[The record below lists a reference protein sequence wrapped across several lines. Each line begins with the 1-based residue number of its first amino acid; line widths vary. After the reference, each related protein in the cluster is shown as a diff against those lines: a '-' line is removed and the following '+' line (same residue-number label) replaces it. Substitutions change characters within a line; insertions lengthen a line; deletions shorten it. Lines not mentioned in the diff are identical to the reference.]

1 MFKTDLIHNRPFRT
15 YRHPREH
22 ERCPIIKP
30 IYQLFSCLG
39 ALNRAELRPCIELR
53 RDISLSI
60 CPLSIKNHAFK
71 KTEDDVRVTRNEA
84 HAQLKLYRLF
94 VVCQGW

>member
-1 MFKTDLIHNRPFRT
+1 MHLAVTLNHQSSDFALYCETPVFILNDL
-15 YRHPREH
+15 
-22 ERCPIIKP
+22 
-30 IYQLFSCLG
+30 
-39 ALNRAELRPCIELR
+39 
-53 RDISLSI
+53 DISISI

-71 KTEDDVRVTRNEA
+71 KTEDDVTVTRNEA